1 MRAFLLL
8 LMDILLIRFQIGF
21 FYNLVLIEVP
31 LVLSLLYLFS
41 KDVKPSS
48 GLFFST
54 FAGILS
60 DYLYG
65 YPIGLY
71 GFCTTFTTYLTYH
84 LYNRLYIQSKFFY
97 FFIFFLSHL
106 INTGLFYLLIKIFN
120 VSLLRD
126 FLFSFILSSIL
137 GSLFL
142 TFTVKKR

>member
-1 MRAFLLL
+1 MRTIFLLL
-8 LMDILLIRFQIGF
+8 LNVLLVRFQVGF
-21 FYNLVLIEVP
+21 YYNLILIEVP
-31 LVLSLLYLFS
+31 LVLSLFYLFS
-41 KDVKPSS
+41 KDVKASS

-71 GFCTTFTTYLTYH
+71 GFCTTFTTYITYH
-84 LYNRLYIQSKFFY
+84 LYNKLYIQSKFFY

-106 INTGLFYLLIKIFN
+106 INTILFYILIKIFN
-120 VSLLRD
+120 ISLLRD
-126 FLFSFILSSIL
+126 FLFSFILSSLL

-142 TFTVKKR
+142 TFAVKKR